1 MVKIM
6 LDAGHGYNTPGK
18 RSPDGMKEYE
28 FNRAVAI
35 YANQLLGQYQ
45 NVVVS
50 FPHGDDRDVPLQE
63 RTDRA
68 NAMGA
73 DAYVSIHA
81 NAFGAGGFNH
91 VSGIESFI
99 HPRAGA
105 DTVAFAN
112 VIHSEIVA
120 ACGLSNR
127 GVKKAD
133 FHVLRETKMMAV
145 LVEFGFMTNLND
157 LEKLK
162 SDAHRRICAGALV
175 AGLAK
180 QFNLVKKPI
189 PKPAPTPVA
198 KPAQNGN
205 VDGKVHRVIVDGK
218 QIGAFDD
225 AVTIGNLAEQYARSG
240 VKKVEIILA

>member
-35 YANQLLGQYQ
+35 YANQLLGQYKD
-45 NVVVS
+45 VVVS

-68 NAMGA
+68 NAMGV
-73 DAYVSIHA
+73 DVYVSIHA

-91 VSGIESFI
+91 VSGIETFV
-99 HPRAGA
+99 HPRAEA
-105 DTVAFAN
+105 DTVAFGN
-112 VIHSEIVA
+112 LLHGEVHKVS
-120 ACGLSNR
+120 GLSNR
-127 GVKKAD
+127 GLKKAD
-133 FHVLRETKMMAV
+133 YHVLRETKMMAV
-145 LVEFGFMTNLND
+145 LVECGFMTNQND

-162 SDAHRRICAGALV
+162 SDSYRRAMAGAIV
-175 AGLAK
+175 EALAK
-180 QFNLVKKPI
+180 QFKLVKKPV
-189 PKPAPTPVA
+189 PQPVA
-198 KPAQNGN
+198 KPVAQQAQNGN